1 MIFILPVV
9 PCICFT
15 VKCYRKAKW
24 EPNLKKKL
32 ILAENCEKKNA
43 KKIIKPLIQNFLVKK
58 EKRKSSILTE
68 KQTNQDKIF
77 HIKYM
82 IYLQNYFIT
91 AVDTSNH
98 INTIQFNLITID

>member
-1 MIFILPVV
+1 M
-9 PCICFT
+9 
-15 VKCYRKAKW
+15 
-24 EPNLKKKL
+24 
-32 ILAENCEKKNA
+32 
-43 KKIIKPLIQNFLVKK
+43 
-58 EKRKSSILTE
+58 SSILTE